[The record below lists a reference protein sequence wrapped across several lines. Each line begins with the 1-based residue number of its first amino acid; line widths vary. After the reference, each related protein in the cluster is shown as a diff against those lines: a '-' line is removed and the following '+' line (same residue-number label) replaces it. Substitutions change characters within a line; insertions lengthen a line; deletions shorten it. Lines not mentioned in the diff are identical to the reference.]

1 MVLLIGGCLRRGL
14 HIAQTTGGALC
25 RKDAAQRSSR
35 LTPPE
40 TCVQNKLPFVHSD
53 ISAVEVASWVR
64 YCGIKEEAM

>member
-1 MVLLIGGCLRRGL
+1 MVLLIGGCLRRGP
-14 HIAQTTGGALC
+14 HIAQTTGGALY

-40 TCVQNKLPFVHSD
+40 TGVQNKLPFVHSD
-53 ISAVEVASWVR
+53 ISAVEVTLWLR